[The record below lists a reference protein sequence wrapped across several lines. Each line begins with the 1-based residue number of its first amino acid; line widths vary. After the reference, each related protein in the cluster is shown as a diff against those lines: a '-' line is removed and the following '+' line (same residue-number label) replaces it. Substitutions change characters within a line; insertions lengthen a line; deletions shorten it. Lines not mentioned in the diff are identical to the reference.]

1 MCLIHLGNRPLM
13 QTVRSKERT
22 CARNSPQASSS
33 PTTLSFSTT
42 PLPLV
47 DQAVRAPSPPD
58 DSVLTPSTLP
68 VLVDLPL
75 TSTSLSPR
83 LPPTPAQPEY
93 AADVILVHRSAAHA
107 VSATQLCRARAPF
120 LLVSSSLTPSLLNIE
135 PRLLLAAMPAASN
148 LAKNL
153 WPSFSRPRPALPTP
167 PTLETPLTPCLSRSV
182 TQPLPSSTSPL
193 HELTPPRPLS
203 PAIASPCLSEIK
215 VNSHRAQEQEDSS
228 KIEKYDTAP
237 ITKRPQAQDRR
248 DTSDNSN
255 NSLLSLIPQAP
266 DNLDS
271 DDDDSDDDSDDDYV
285 VCDLASKSD
294 LSDQNRAFDQSG
306 DTFNGDIED
315 ASAHGD
321 DENAGSSGDSCTV
334 YDPGG
339 ISTSSV
345 FSDTTQAS
353 TTSDD
358 ITDNSSP
365 LSTHAPFPLNHDAA
379 DRINTRSDT
388 NGLGNAA
395 SFGLGISSSDD
406 RNIAY
411 DPGGDIHNNHGH
423 THAYDPG
430 GNYFDNDFSPT
441 PRTLLSAM
449 TPASSAAATAHTTP
463 AASATSATASSF
475 TIQAATTLPTTS

>member
-1 MCLIHLGNRPLM
+1 
-13 QTVRSKERT
+13 
-22 CARNSPQASSS
+22 
-33 PTTLSFSTT
+33 
-42 PLPLV
+42 
-47 DQAVRAPSPPD
+47 
-58 DSVLTPSTLP
+58 
-68 VLVDLPL
+68 
-75 TSTSLSPR
+75 
-83 LPPTPAQPEY
+83 
-93 AADVILVHRSAAHA
+93 
-107 VSATQLCRARAPF
+107 
-120 LLVSSSLTPSLLNIE
+120 
-135 PRLLLAAMPAASN
+135 
-148 LAKNL
+148 
-153 WPSFSRPRPALPTP
+153 
-167 PTLETPLTPCLSRSV
+167 
-182 TQPLPSSTSPL
+182 
-193 HELTPPRPLS
+193 LS

-215 VNSHRAQEQEDSS
+215 VNSHRAQEQENSS

-237 ITKRPQAQDRR
+237 ITKLPQAQDRR
-248 DTSDNSN
+248 DTSDNRN

-423 THAYDPG
+423 RHAYDPG

-475 TIQAATTLPTTS
+475 TIQAATTLPTTSTTVTRLSPQRTTTPSFLVRKSRKPRISSSTPRRRLQPTTTRSILQPTRRHSQAKTQTQRRSPISKTPPPPQQPQNSQH